1 MKRNFPGGND
11 GGLQAHPLK
20 ILTDG
25 RMMTLG
31 GPGPEATAPIIAS
44 KPDLCFKLM
53 CDICWTYCRCIARIS
68 FCFISDFTSCIFLIY
83 AET

>member
-31 GPGPEATAPIIAS
+31 SPGPEATAPIITS

-53 CDICWTYCRCIARIS
+53 CDVYV
-68 FCFISDFTSCIFLIY
+68 
-83 AET
+83 